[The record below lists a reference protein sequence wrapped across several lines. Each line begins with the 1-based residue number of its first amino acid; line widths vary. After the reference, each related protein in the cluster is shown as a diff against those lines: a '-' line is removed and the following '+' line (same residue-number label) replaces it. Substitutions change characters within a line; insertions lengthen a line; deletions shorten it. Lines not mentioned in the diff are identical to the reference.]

1 MGPSRYFIT
10 TPIFY
15 VNSGPHLG
23 HHHTVVLADALHRL
37 HRLLNPKQETI
48 FSTGTDEH
56 GLKIQQAASRA
67 KQDELT
73 FCNRVSKQFK
83 DLFDNTGITYTD
95 YIRTTEDRHRKCVEH
110 FWKALQDKGWIYT
123 GMYKGWYSTQ
133 DELFLSESEVT
144 EVKQADGTSQKVS
157 VESGHPVEW
166 MEEKNYLFCL
176 SHFQEDLVHW
186 LKSSEG
192 VVKPAKFQKLLMH
205 WIEAGLQDLS
215 LSRQSTRVH
224 WGIRVPEDSSQ
235 TIYVWLDAL
244 VNYLTVSGYPDK
256 NHAWPPDCHVIG
268 KDILKFHGIY
278 WPAFLMAAGLEPPR
292 SILCHSHWTVNDE
305 KMSKSKGN
313 IVCPYKKVDK
323 YTADGIRY
331 FLLKEG
337 VPHSDGNFNNTKVQR
352 LLNAE
357 LADTLGNLL
366 SRCTAPLVNKHQ
378 MFPSYDAEAFE
389 SYADGQ
395 KILDQLRDLGDK
407 VKDKYLEGNIYQ
419 GIDEVMTVLRQTNAL
434 VQDAKPWELAKS
446 ESAETRLNAVLHVAL
461 EVLRVSGIVL
471 QPVIPVLATRIL
483 DKLQVPTGERS
494 WADAQS
500 PSLNPR
506 PLTTDRTHVFSR
518 LKVQSA
524 AA

>member
-1 MGPSRYFIT
+1 M
-10 TPIFY
+10 
-15 VNSGPHLG
+15 
-23 HHHTVVLADALHRL
+23 
-37 HRLLNPKQETI
+37 
-48 FSTGTDEH
+48 
-56 GLKIQQAASRA
+56 
-67 KQDELT
+67 T
-73 FCNRVSKQFK
+73 F
-83 DLFDNTGITYTD
+83 
-95 YIRTTEDRHRKCVEH
+95 
-110 FWKALQDKGWIYT
+110 
-123 GMYKGWYSTQ
+123 
-133 DELFLSESEVT
+133 
-144 EVKQADGTSQKVS
+144 
-157 VESGHPVEW
+157 P
-166 MEEKNYLFCL
+166 
-176 SHFQEDLVHW
+176 
-186 LKSSEG
+186 
-192 VVKPAKFQKLLMH
+192 
-205 WIEAGLQDLS
+205 
-215 LSRQSTRVH
+215 
-224 WGIRVPEDSSQ
+224 
-235 TIYVWLDAL
+235 
-244 VNYLTVSGYPDK
+244 YPDRA
-256 NHAWPPDCHVIG
+256 HEFIG
-268 KDILKFHGIY
+268 ASVCLRTVHKQFHGIY

-313 IVCPYKKVDK
+313 IVCPYKKVNK

-378 MFPSYDAEAFE
+378 IFPSYDAVFFE

-395 KILDQLRDLGDK
+395 KILDQLHDLADK

-419 GIDEVMTVLRQTNAL
+419 GIDEVMAVLRQTNAL

-446 ESAETRLNAVLHVAL
+446 DSGEVRLNAVLHVAL

-483 DKLQVPTGERS
+483 DKLQVPTGERC

-506 PLTTDRTHVFSR
+506 PLHTDRTHVFSR

-524 AA
+524 AT